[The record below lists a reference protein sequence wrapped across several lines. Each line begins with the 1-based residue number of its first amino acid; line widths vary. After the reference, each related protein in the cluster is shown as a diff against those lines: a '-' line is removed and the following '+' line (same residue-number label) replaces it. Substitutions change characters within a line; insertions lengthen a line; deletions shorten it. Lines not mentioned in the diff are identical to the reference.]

1 MDLEELR
8 DSRER
13 TRAPVLW
20 LSCEG
25 QINVWEL
32 FSGNSHLIAI
42 LDEDS
47 WLQHQQT
54 LEPRKKRTSHHS
66 YCKSLCQSSRKKD
79 PKIVVMSPTVTT
91 NNFKQKEVKRQQYRL
106 CLAVKEYQILG
117 CKHFLLLGPESGKI
131 WWLKK
136 VQYLQKKYLC
146 QWTLLRGKK
155 PK

>member
-1 MDLEELR
+1 MCKTDTLSPSLKLEPVRLL
-8 DSRER
+8 SR
-13 TRAPVLW
+13 
-20 LSCEG
+20 
-25 QINVWEL
+25 
-32 FSGNSHLIAI
+32 NSHKDMQRSALTVSCV
-42 LDEDS
+42 LHERMNKNYDS
-47 WLQHQQT
+47 LTQHSQHQDKW
-54 LEPRKKRTSHHS
+54 RK
-66 YCKSLCQSSRKKD
+66 SSRKKD

-91 NNFKQKEVKRQQYRL
+91 NNFKQKDVKRQQYRL

-131 WWLKK
+131 WWLMK